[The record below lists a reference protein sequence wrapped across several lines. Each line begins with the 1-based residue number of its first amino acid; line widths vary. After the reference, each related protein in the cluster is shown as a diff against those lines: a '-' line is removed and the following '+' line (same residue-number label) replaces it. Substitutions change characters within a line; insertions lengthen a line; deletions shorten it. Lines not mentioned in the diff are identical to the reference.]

1 MSYQTWRRRPL
12 LFLVTALVLS
22 TAACDRPADRTT
34 GPPPRVY
41 SIAVVGPTA
50 THPQWPAI
58 SRGALKAAERYGNAR
73 VLTSAPLTASAEA
86 LDVAVREALAAKPD
100 AVCLY
105 VLNPEAVEAAIPL
118 LVESGALVVT
128 MGAGIANSSFFG
140 HVDSNIPGGA
150 ELLGERLDVIADG
163 GRSYVLVHES
173 GANTLATQ
181 CADRFNLGI
190 REHYGLQRL
199 DERNASQSTRAAHE
213 LIREMLDQ
221 FPNVAM
227 VVTFNADAW
236 LAVQPDVLLGP
247 RTRFATM
254 PATPELWPWV
264 RSGRAAALVGPVDGE
279 IGDLAVELAMN
290 GLTSE
295 RGGGG
300 VRVVRSELVN
310 ARNLDDFARRYAEA
324 AGTTVAELLRAAAK
338 PESGGPP

>member
-227 VVTFNADAW
+227 V
-236 LAVQPDVLLGP
+236 
-247 RTRFATM
+247 
-254 PATPELWPWV
+254 
-264 RSGRAAALVGPVDGE
+264 
-279 IGDLAVELAMN
+279 
-290 GLTSE
+290 
-295 RGGGG
+295 
-300 VRVVRSELVN
+300 
-310 ARNLDDFARRYAEA
+310 
-324 AGTTVAELLRAAAK
+324 
-338 PESGGPP
+338 